1 MIYKSLK
8 RQENQTP
15 QTRVFDD
22 EQIQVCGFENSPKT
36 RVYPGFMPY
45 TKRNNST

>member
-8 RQENQTP
+8 LQENQTR

-22 EQIQVCGFENSPKT
+22 VQTMVCGFENSPKT
-36 RVYPGFMPY
+36 QVNPGTRVLFP
-45 TKRNNST
+45 S